1 MMSGFII
8 IDKPV
13 GISSFKAL
21 GSVKKLC
28 RGRKV
33 GHTGTLDPLASGV
46 LPAAVGRATAFI
58 DLLPDSGK
66 AYSASFR
73 LGVTTDTL
81 DVTGEVLEQNEVT
94 VPDEEVR
101 TVIKSFVGRIKQVPP
116 MYSALKKDGE
126 RLYKLA
132 RRGVTVEREAREVE
146 IYSIDNITGSGG
158 EWSFDCRCSSGT
170 YIRSLISDIGE
181 ALGCGACMTALR
193 RTYSNGFSIENART
207 PDEISGKDSLAEMLI
222 PIDSLFTDFGEVVL
236 TQAQSLRFA
245 NGGAIDRGRLK
256 GDPPD
261 GGYRVYSPDGVF
273 LGLARLGGN
282 ELTAVKTMGEEALA
296 ALRRK
301 NEKTAVALGTF
312 DGLHLGHMS
321 VIKKTLD
328 TGRKSLVL
336 LFSEHPLK
344 VLNGEAP
351 GAIIDSADEDTL
363 IRSLGAE
370 PVRIDFAEIRDMSPR
385 EFISTILKDRL
396 NAGSV
401 ACGYN
406 YRFGK
411 GGGGDAEALR
421 KICVEYGIEV
431 SVADEVDC
439 DGSPV
444 SSTRIREAIAAG
456 DMAAAEEMLGRAYS
470 YNLTVEH
477 GQARGRSLGF
487 PTINQRFPEG
497 FCLPKFGVYV
507 SRTEVDGKIYP
518 SVTNV
523 GVRPT
528 VGSDAPSSETYID
541 GYSGD
546 LYGRKIRV
554 SLLSFIRPERKFGA
568 IDELKEQVERDI
580 KEVQSSKFQVLSSKF
595 QVLSSKILNH
605 ENNPCFRLAQK
616 TRADD
621 PRGV

>member
-1 MMSGFII
+1 MNGFII

-21 GSVKKLC
+21 GAVKRLA
-28 RGRKV
+28 RGDKV

-66 AYSASFR
+66 GYSAGFL
-73 LGVTTDTL
+73 LGTKTDTL
-81 DVTGEVLEQNEVT
+81 DITGEVIAKKEVT
-94 VPDEEVR
+94 VSPDEIR
-101 TVIKSFVGRIKQVPP
+101 AVIKSFEGRIKQVPP

-132 RRGVTVEREAREVE
+132 RRGVTVEREARDVE
-146 IYSIDNITGSGG
+146 IYSIDNITGAGD

-181 ALGCGACMTALR
+181 KLGCGACMTALR
-193 RTYSNGFSIENART
+193 RTYSNGFSIENAHT
-207 PDEISGKDSLAEMLI
+207 PDEIYEKDSLAGMLI
-222 PIDSLFTDFGEVVL
+222 PIDSMFPSFGEIVL
-236 TQAQSLRFA
+236 TQAQSMRFA

-261 GGYRVYSPDGVF
+261 GEYRVYSPERVF
-273 LGLARLGGN
+273 LGLARLGGK
-282 ELTAVKTMGEEALA
+282 ELAAVKTMGEEALA
-296 ALRRK
+296 GLRRK
-301 NEKTAVALGTF
+301 SGKTAVALGTF

-321 VIKKTLD
+321 VIGKAIG
-328 TGRKSLVL
+328 TGRRSLVL
-336 LFSEHPLK
+336 LFSEHPQK
-344 VLNGEAP
+344 VLNGTAP
-351 GAIIDSADEDTL
+351 GAIIDSADEDMI

-370 PVRIDFAEIRDMSPR
+370 PVRIDFAEIHDMSPR
-385 EFISTILKDRL
+385 DFVSKILGDRL
-396 NAGSV
+396 DAGFA
-401 ACGYN
+401 ACGFN

-411 GGGGDAEALR
+411 GGEGTAETLR
-421 KICVEYGIEV
+421 AICGEYGIGVEV
-431 SVADEVDC
+431 AEEVDHE
-439 DGSPV
+439 GSPV

-456 DMAAAEEMLGRAYS
+456 DVAAAGEMLGRAYS
-470 YNLTVEH
+470 YNLVVEH
-477 GQARGRSLGF
+477 GQARGRTLGF

-497 FCLPKFGVYV
+497 FCLPRFGVYR
-507 SRTEVDGKIYP
+507 SRTEVDGKTYD

-554 SLLSFIRPERKFGA
+554 SLLSFIRPERKFDSV
-568 IDELKEQVERDI
+568 DELKKQVEKDI
-580 KEVQSSKFQVLSSKF
+580 EEACCQSMKYEVKGFD
-595 QVLSSKILNH
+595 I
-605 ENNPCFRLAQK
+605 
-616 TRADD
+616 
-621 PRGV
+621 